1 LDRAP
6 TGELNDRGPD
16 PSAARRSQALQGRT
30 LFAVVAAV
38 VFIADRISKR
48 LVVANVQPGTERA
61 ALPHVWITN
70 TQNPGAAFGVAQEA
84 TAVFLVASVVVA
96 VALVFYVVR
105 NPVGT
110 GAGVLLGLILGG
122 TAGNGY
128 DRLLHG
134 TVTDFIALHFWPVFN
149 VADSAITVGVVL
161 LLLGYVLRQRSGSS
175 G

>member
-1 LDRAP
+1 
-6 TGELNDRGPD
+6 
-16 PSAARRSQALQGRT
+16 
-30 LFAVVAAV
+30 
-38 VFIADRISKR
+38 
-48 LVVANVQPGTERA
+48 
-61 ALPHVWITN
+61 
-70 TQNPGAAFGVAQEA
+70 
-84 TAVFLVASVVVA
+84 VVA